1 VGSARSNLSPFCT
14 ALWPERFGSY
24 DGNQLLGIE
33 GIQWENTAFTEFTF
47 FFIGSKCFIEPMHNC
62 WDVEDD
68 QFVSVCASFF
78 LMGLDPTFGFDRLH
92 SWTLRYVA
100 TEKWKDFTVGNRK
113 FVLKFSGSEI
123 PAITHVVPKTN
134 VDIHV
139 PLRGKLIPLFSEHY

>member
-1 VGSARSNLSPFCT
+1 
-14 ALWPERFGSY
+14 
-24 DGNQLLGIE
+24 
-33 GIQWENTAFTEFTF
+33 
-47 FFIGSKCFIEPMHNC
+47 MHNC

-123 PAITHVVPKTN
+123 PELHMLYQKPM
-134 VDIHV
+134 
-139 PLRGKLIPLFSEHY
+139 LIYTFLLEEN